1 MGRPL
6 TFKQGLF
13 VEHFLGESAGNA
25 VDAAR
30 RAGYRVPEIV
40 GRRVASKSIVQAAIA
55 AKVAA
60 AAMTSNEVLARVA
73 DLASVDLLEFLD
85 IEPTGVFT
93 VNLYRA
99 KKAGLGHLVKRI
111 RRTKDVVDIEVEAR
125 LPALVKLGEYYNL

>member
-93 VNLYRA
+93 VSPLNMQEWPIFRGFLQSGSVLRSSRPRFFS
-99 KKAGLGHLVKRI
+99 KS
-111 RRTKDVVDIEVEAR
+111 
-125 LPALVKLGEYYNL
+125 PCF